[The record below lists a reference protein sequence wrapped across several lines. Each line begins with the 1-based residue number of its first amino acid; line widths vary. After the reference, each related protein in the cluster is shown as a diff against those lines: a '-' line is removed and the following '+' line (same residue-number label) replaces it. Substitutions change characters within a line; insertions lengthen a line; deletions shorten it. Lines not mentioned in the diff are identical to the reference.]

1 MLKEDPAAEN
11 AISGGG
17 SGFGPFDVGERGLLF
32 PSPLH
37 LLLNMAVCGRRSSLC
52 FCCMN
57 ELLFLL
63 LLVLLLVVILLLSL
77 LLLPPLLFDWEF
89 HDVLGPRWVV
99 PTDRLDALFSVTRT
113 YHGLPVTGTLRNVHS
128 TEKAPRKCGAYVSS

>member
-1 MLKEDPAAEN
+1 LFKEDPAAEN

-32 PSPLH
+32 PSP
-37 LLLNMAVCGRRSSLC
+37 CRSSLC
-52 FCCMN
+52 SCCMN

-63 LLVLLLVVILLLSL
+63 LLVLLLVILLLLSL

-113 YHGLPVTGTLRNVHS
+113 YHGLPVTGTLRNVHP
-128 TEKAPRKCGAYVSS
+128 TEKAPRECGAYVSS